1 MIFNKKD
8 RLNNLTPEK
17 SKFLF
22 QMPKEQKAQLYFL
35 LLSRN
40 QEMELALSSIACV
53 KIPKRHHKVPLNTGT
68 RVIEKTDIE
77 TNRKRSS

>member
-22 QMPKEQKAQLYFL
+22 QMPQEQKAQLYFL

-40 QEMELALSSIACV
+40 QEMELGVEFYSMC
-53 KIPKRHHKVPLNTGT
+53 
-68 RVIEKTDIE
+68 
-77 TNRKRSS
+77 